1 MTLRATFLPAAA
13 LALMLGAASSA
24 GAATLTFD
32 GASNNQIGF
41 TDGVLQFDD
50 VRIVSGQCAPNPP
63 AGSGNPCGALNKNED
78 SLLTRVGGGL
88 FSLTSLYYDTQGT
101 NAVLRLLT
109 DAGKTL
115 FLQNQ
120 GGATVQLGSDFKN
133 VTSVAFSFTDDEG
146 PGNGGNARF
155 DDIGY
160 TTPAAVPLP
169 AAGFLLIAG
178 LGALAAMRRKKA

>member
-13 LALMLGAASSA
+13 LALMLGAASTA

-41 TDGVLQFDD
+41 TDGILQFDD
-50 VRIVSGQCAPNPP
+50 VRIVSGQCSPNPP
-63 AGSGNPCGALNKNED
+63 GSGKPCGALNKNED

-101 NAVLRLLT
+101 NAVLKLLT
-109 DAGKTL
+109 DAGKIL
-115 FLQNQ
+115 LLQNQ
-120 GGATVQLGSDFKN
+120 GGATVQLGSDFAN
-133 VTSVAFSFTDDEG
+133 VTSVLFSFTDDASRG
-146 PGNGGNARF
+146 QGGNARF

-178 LGALAAMRRKKA
+178 LGALAATRRKKA